1 MPTVRTKDFRVRWRS
16 MTGILAALQ
25 QARPRASSV
34 AKSGFVFRPEAPLIS
49 MGSLNAP
56 PRRAPMAW
64 LAWLIAACLIGPWA
78 TAPAAGGPRSARQ
91 RQPAGGC
98 PYRRVEGPSQG
109 EPLWR
114 SPVAGAP
121 AADGQLATHDAAACA
136 GRCRAGLPVQR
147 AGLRQRLRAVSRLQD
162 LRVLQPG
169 AARRDPGAGRDGRA
183 PARRALFG
191 PARRLER
198 SGGAELLHHAQH
210 AGEPAYRQPAGYCAV
225 AAGADGPA
233 WADRAQRR
241 TLRTVALLRGERY
254 GGQAR
259 LRAKRYGGQARLRA
273 ERYDGQ
279 ARDGRQQRS
288 SLRRPAAPAD
298 AGAEDRIR
306 RPQQDPPHAA
316 VPV

>member
-56 PRRAPMAW
+56 PRRAPTAW

-78 TAPAAGGPRSARQ
+78 TAPAAD
-91 RQPAGGC
+91 
-98 PYRRVEGPSQG
+98 
-109 EPLWR
+109 
-114 SPVAGAP
+114 AP
-121 AADGQLATHDAAACA
+121 ADPT
-136 GRCRAGLPVQR
+136 RAGTANASAARTP
-147 AGLRQRLRAVSRLQD
+147 AELRQRLRAVSRLQD

-210 AGEPAYRQPAGYCAV
+210 AGEPAYRQPAGHCAV

-233 WADRAQRR
+233 GADRAQRR

-259 LRAKRYGGQARLRA
+259 LRAKRYGGQALLR
-273 ERYDGQ
+273 Q

-316 VPV
+316 VPVARCQ